1 MKFNFL
7 SFQIMNQIKSGI
19 QYAFQTRN
27 RMTLAV
33 SGPGHAAM
41 ECAIFNSLEPG
52 ESVLIAVNGIW
63 GERAAEI
70 AERIG
75 SDSAFSRKPG
85 TENYKSDL
93 EHHQFILNTLQQ
105 VPR

>member
-1 MKFNFL
+1 MDH
-7 SFQIMNQIKSGI
+7 IKSGV
-19 QYAFQTRN
+19 QYAFQTQN

-41 ECAIFNSLEPG
+41 ECAIFNSVEPG

-63 GERAAEI
+63 GERAADM

-75 SDSAFSRKPG
+75 TACKA
-85 TENYKSDL
+85 
-93 EHHQFILNTLQQ
+93 LQSL
-105 VPR
+105 

>member
-1 MKFNFL
+1 MD
-7 SFQIMNQIKSGI
+7 QIKSGI
-19 QYAFQTRN
+19 KYAFQTQN

-41 ECAIFNSLEPG
+41 ECAIFNSVEPG

-70 AERIG
+70 AQRIG
-75 SDSAFSRKPG
+75 
-85 TENYKSDL
+85 TEEL
-93 EHHQFILNTLQQ
+93 ITIF
-105 VPR
+105 